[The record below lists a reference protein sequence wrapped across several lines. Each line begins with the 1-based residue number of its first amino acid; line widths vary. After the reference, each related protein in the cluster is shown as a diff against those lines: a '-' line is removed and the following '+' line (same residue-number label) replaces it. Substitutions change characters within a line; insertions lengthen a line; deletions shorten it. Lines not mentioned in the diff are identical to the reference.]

1 MPKFISYL
9 LCITLLSLSFYTKA
23 SSQRQVQSCDRTI
36 NLKTV
41 PSRAVSNDINLT
53 EMMFALNL
61 QSRMAGYSGISG
73 WQKLTPEF
81 KKQAGTL
88 PQLSTKAPSMEAL
101 LSANADFLF
110 AGWNYGMRVGGPLT
124 PSTLKAFDI
133 DVYELS
139 ESCIHIM
146 HKQPSGFDDVYRDLA
161 NLGVLFDVETRA
173 HDLIA
178 ALKSDVISITT
189 KTKNIAQPVSVF
201 VYDSGQDA
209 PFTAGK
215 YAMPNAMIETA
226 GGINIVNDLNSS
238 WTRTNWEAVI
248 DRNPEVIIIIN
259 YGNTSAQQKIDFLNQ
274 HPGLTS
280 VSAIKQQRFVVLEY
294 SEATPG
300 IKNVQA
306 TRKLAR
312 AFYPD
317 LFPSKSNIFIA
328 EEANPL

>member
-81 KKQAGTL
+81 KKQAGAL
-88 PQLSTKAPSMEAL
+88 PQLSAKAPSMEVL